1 MAVISVF
8 RGILNARINV
18 HSSNNHGEMNLA
30 VVFVTLCSIFI
41 ITHTL
46 RIFLGKYAILDEA
59 VKIGETFQGFLTF
72 VTSR

>member
-46 RIFLGKYAILDEA
+46 RIFLGKYDIFAGGNSRGK
-59 VKIGETFQGFLTF
+59 VKKPFGDF
-72 VTSR
+72 